1 MDDTSLMKS
10 CNGIN
15 RVSLDSRLLSK
26 RIIYI
31 DDKEITGELVSNI
44 VKRILVLISE
54 SDEKDITIIIDSPGG
69 DIKAGMVLYDLL
81 QSCETPIH
89 IVVAGRAYSMAAICS
104 R

>member
-31 DDKEITGELVSNI
+31 DDKEITGELVSN
-44 VKRILVLISE
+44 
-54 SDEKDITIIIDSPGG
+54 
-69 DIKAGMVLYDLL
+69 
-81 QSCETPIH
+81 
-89 IVVAGRAYSMAAICS
+89 
-104 R
+104 